1 MHFRV
6 ACLVVLAILAA
17 ARGVPRAQENTPVS
31 REYQIKAAIL
41 FNFVKSIEWPAEA
54 FGDNRATLILGVLGE
69 DPFGPALGSVDG
81 RTVQGR
87 TMVVRRFATLEELEL
102 CQVLFVSSS
111 ERDRLQAV
119 FEALESWNVLT
130 VGEMDRFAELGGI
143 IGLEV
148 RRNNIRFDINTRA
161 GQQAGLSISSELLR
175 KSESSFRTNGSL
187 PPRSFIRPLT
197 S

>member
-6 ACLVVLAILAA
+6 ACLVVLLAILGP
-17 ARGVPRAQENTPVS
+17 ARGVPHAQENTRVS

-41 FNFVKSIEWPAEA
+41 FNFVKFVEWPAEA
-54 FGDNRATLILGVLGE
+54 FADNRSTLILGVLGE
-69 DPFGPALGSVDG
+69 DPFGPALESVDG
-81 RTVQGR
+81 KTVQGR
-87 TMVVRRFATLEELEL
+87 TMVVRRFATLEDLEL

-111 ERDRLQAV
+111 ERDRLQAI

-148 RRNNIRFDINTRA
+148 RRNSIRFDINTRA
-161 GQQAGLSISSELLR
+161 GQQAGLSIRSELLNLAQVV
-175 KSESSFRTNGSL
+175 ENGG
-187 PPRSFIRPLT
+187 RRN
-197 S
+197 